1 MKGKTFRQ
9 KVRDRVLSALGG
21 LLVLLCSLSILGVV
35 LWLLIENLPSSG
47 EPCRTLLFFGCFGII
62 PFGTVAVFAIRDIR
76 NSWRDLDRMEAYMSS
91 LSEEERRE
99 LQDAMAHAED
109 VSVEIDAEGRRHFVP
124 TGFKWQSSSP
134 ILFAPLHCEVAD
146 GAPRTWSD
154 RLNDWLGLGDVR
166 RRKERAQGLRD
177 QLRDRGCTWGIG
189 LWPDAATESVA
200 RRCAAIIAEQFGM
213 PSADFVPD
221 DTMGAIHD
229 LDWYGDLDDV
239 EAIRGIESE
248 FRVSVHRGLLAP
260 EVTFAEFV
268 GWIVEHAQTAKGC
281 AKAPTPSNSQSTSVT
296 T

>member
-1 MKGKTFRQ
+1 MKGKTFRR
-9 KVRDRVLSALGG
+9 KVRDRVSSAFGG

-35 LWLLIENLPSSG
+35 FGLLIENLPSSG

-76 NSWRDLDRMEAYMSS
+76 NSWRNLDRMEACMSS
-91 LSEEERRE
+91 LGEEERRE

-109 VSVEIDAEGRRHFVP
+109 ASVEID
-124 TGFKWQSSSP
+124 
-134 ILFAPLHCEVAD
+134 AD

-154 RLNDWLGLGDVR
+154 RLNVWLGLGDVR
-166 RRKERAQGLRD
+166 RRKERAQGLRE

-189 LWPDAATESVA
+189 LWPDAATESAA

-268 GWIVEHAQTAKGC
+268 GWIVEHVQTAKGR
-281 AKAPTPSNSQSTSVT
+281 AKAPTPSNSQPTPVT
-296 T
+296 I